1 MNSAAET
8 SNAHVDRIL
17 SVVRHGLSG
26 TATSQRVEESWTR
39 CINDYQLD
47 PARNRVPPSLSAREL
62 RERQERLGDLIGC
75 AKLEMASLYQQL
87 GDPDCA
93 IVLTGQEGDILH
105 LVSSPEFAKDV
116 APLGFRVGA
125 IWSEQT
131 AGTNGMGTCIATSA
145 PVSVCRTD
153 HFFPQYASLTCSA
166 VPVFDQNGQ
175 SAAVLDVTS
184 RSQLLQQ
191 HSLVLLGMTA
201 QTIENHLLEVRFR
214 DAFPIHFHSRP
225 EFVYTLHAGKLV
237 VDSSGRAIAANRS
250 ALFQLGLRSLQE
262 IRGRHF
268 EEIFQTTLEDLLRR
282 SLASSFHPVPIYVSR
297 GLSRFF
303 GVAQKPVAT
312 FDTQRAGPTATQAPP
327 TGATPARPRIPNE
340 TGRGTN
346 IEFGDA
352 RICQQLAL
360 AQRVVARR
368 IPVLLH
374 GETGVGKEVFANA
387 VHARSPYSGGNFVA
401 VNCASLPESL
411 IESELFGY
419 RAGAFT
425 GAQRSGRRGKILL
438 ADKGTLFLDEIGDMP
453 LALQA
458 RLLRVL
464 DERRVT
470 PLGTEDTFEVEFQ
483 LISASHRDLEDW
495 VRKGM
500 FREDLYYRLGGVV
513 IRMPP
518 LRERRDERALIRRMM
533 VEEGATFTLTDDAEA
548 TLLQHPWPGNAR
560 QLRHVLRALAA
571 LYDDSVVTRERLLSQ
586 IPSVGENGAA
596 STPSANALTAP
607 APRIETAV
615 GAEVAASAPKER
627 SPQVTAEALDERV
640 ALLRMLER
648 HRWNMSNAAKALA
661 VSRNTLYRRLHRLH
675 IDPKSVA

>member
-8 SNAHVDRIL
+8 TNAHVDRIL

-26 TATSQRVEESWTR
+26 AATSQLVEQSWTR
-39 CINDYQLD
+39 CVNDYQLD
-47 PARNRVPPSLSAREL
+47 PARNRAPPSLSAREL

-105 LVSSPEFAKDV
+105 MVSSPDFAKDV

-131 AGTNGMGTCIATSA
+131 AGTNGMGTCIATCA

-166 VPVFDQNGQ
+166 VPVYDQNGQ
-175 SAAVLDVTS
+175 AAAALDVTS

-201 QTIENHLLEVRFR
+201 QTIENHLLEVRYR

-225 EFVYTLHAGKLV
+225 EFVGTLHAGKLV

-268 EEIFQTTLEDLLRR
+268 EEVFQTTLEDLLRR
-282 SLASSFHPVPIYVSR
+282 SLASSFHPVPIYASR

-312 FDTQRAGPTATQAPP
+312 FDTQRVRTTAA
-327 TGATPARPRIPNE
+327 GATAPRSRLPIE
-340 TGRGTN
+340 TDRGTD
-346 IEFGDA
+346 IEFGDP

-374 GETGVGKEVFANA
+374 GETGVGKEVFAKA
-387 VHARSPYSGGNFVA
+387 VHAGSPYHGGSFVA

-464 DERRVT
+464 DERQVS

-533 VEEGATFTLTDDAEA
+533 AEEGATFTLTDDAEA
-548 TLLQHPWPGNAR
+548 ALLRHRWPGNAR

-571 LYDDSVVTRERLLSQ
+571 LCNDSVVTRERLLSQ
-586 IPSVGENGAA
+586 IPSVGESDAA
-596 STPSANALTAP
+596 STPSADALAGPGTLAAP
-607 APRIETAV
+607 GIEPGV
-615 GAEVAASAPKER
+615 GAEGEAAAETRRPL
-627 SPQVTAEALDERV
+627 QVVAEALDERV
-640 ALLRMLER
+640 ALLRMLEK
-648 HRWNMSNAAKALA
+648 HRWNMSNVAKALA